1 MARLF
6 GAKLRLLRSHQEMSQ
21 AELARLLYLASRA
34 HINNLEAGRRIPSLD
49 LVLKVARIFGVTT
62 DYLLRDTIQPE
73 ALPDHQTAYM
83 ATEQVSLRQFGEKLR
98 RLRLQH
104 ARTQLD
110 VAQHLELHTQAH
122 ISLLESGRSEPSL
135 ALVLKVADLFTI
147 TTDYLL
153 RDDIPVQES
162 TE

>member
-1 MARLF
+1 MPRLF
-6 GAKLRLLRSHQEMSQ
+6 GAKLRYLRSHQDISQ
-21 AELARLLYLASRA
+21 AELARLLNLASRA

-62 DYLLRDTIQPE
+62 DYLLRDSIAPE
-73 ALPDHQTAYM
+73 AQPDHQTASM
-83 ATEQVSLRQFGEKLR
+83 ATEQISLRRFGEKLR
-98 RLRLQH
+98 RLRLEH
-104 ARTQLD
+104 ALTQLD
-110 VAQHLELHTQAH
+110 VAQQVELQTQAH

-135 ALVLKVADLFTI
+135 PLVLKVAEVFTV

-153 RDDIPVQES
+153 RDDLPIQDE